1 MLSDGGGDEVNTE
14 VLETP
19 VTDLIAEQSAENEQS
34 AVVIET
40 EALQTSHREDR
51 TTEEVRGED
60 EGGEDVPLL
69 GNGVTSPVNS
79 RQDYRLN
86 FTEIEG
92 LEAVPEEMPAKSK
105 IASSSEDV
113 LASSFPLSD
122 APKPVET
129 TTEDNKI
136 IFETPIHVVTN
147 TTSQCEPQA
156 PSSSAITPAIP
167 QSSASEVTNPG
178 INDLNSVASAH
189 FHIPES
195 NASDV
200 GAYSESSFY
209 QDRPNSHIYGLIK
222 NSEPLSAKQQVAL
235 WLTRSSMSD
244 VSSMPSLRSLIFPN
258 SAQGQTQSAS
268 KAQGPSKSIS
278 AHKMRLSMRSFRRR
292 GENLEEKVPQGSSGQ
307 DKSRS
312 RRGKAEIHRNFSTK
326 SLINGYGV
334 QEPPDLMTP
343 SPIRKCATVI
353 AISGM
358 ESSSA
363 SQSGMMPSGS
373 PRTGRSSLNLFKR
386 LSRRSMP
393 PKAASTTGMRTPRAG
408 CGGPTY
414 STHSDVFTD
423 GGCDSP
429 FRVGMHFLYVHFW

>member
-1 MLSDGGGDEVNTE
+1 MPEPPVTE
-14 VLETP
+14 VI
-19 VTDLIAEQSAENEQS
+19 VEQFPQDVQR
-34 AVVIET
+34 AVVIES
-40 EALQTSHREDR
+40 EAVQNSSPD
-51 TTEEVRGED
+51 EVSGEVTGGED
-60 EGGEDVPLL
+60 EPLL

-79 RQDYRLN
+79 RQDYRLD

-105 IASSSEDV
+105 MTLSSEEV

-129 TTEDNKI
+129 NPEDSKVI
-136 IFETPIHVVTN
+136 LETPIHVTA
-147 TTSQCEPQA
+147 TTTLNQCEPN
-156 PSSSAITPAIP
+156 AITPAIP
-167 QSSASEVTNPG
+167 QSSASEITNPG
-178 INDLNSVASAH
+178 INELSSVASAH

-209 QDRPNSHIYGLIK
+209 QEPPNSHIYGLIK

-258 SAQGQTQSAS
+258 SAQGQTQSAT
-268 KAQGPSKSIS
+268 KAQASGKSNN
-278 AHKMRLSMRSFRRR
+278 AHKMRLSMRSFRRG
-292 GENLEEKVPQGSSGQ
+292 GENIEDKVPQGSSGQ

-343 SPIRKCATVI
+343 SPIRKCETVI

-363 SQSGMMPSGS
+363 SQSEMMPSGS

-429 FRVGMHFLYVHFW
+429 FRVRIQFLFHF